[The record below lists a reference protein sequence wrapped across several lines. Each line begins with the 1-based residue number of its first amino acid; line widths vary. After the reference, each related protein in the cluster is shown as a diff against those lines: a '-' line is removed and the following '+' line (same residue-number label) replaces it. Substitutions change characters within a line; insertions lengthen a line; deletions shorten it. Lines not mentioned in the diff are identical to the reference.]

1 MSFVTYENK
10 NNPHVTV
17 HVDGCN
23 QIAKHGGEHKYGQG
37 GYRRHAS
44 GMMFVHSIRDIFVC
58 SLRKTFGHL
67 SHTSKKRVRI

>member
-23 QIAKHGGEHKYGQG
+23 QIAKRGGEHKYGQG
-37 GYRRHAS
+37 GYRKHTTYIDAEGYAS
-44 GMMFVHSIRDIFVC
+44 RTGLPVIDC
-58 SLRKTFGHL
+58 SFCKPN
-67 SHTSKKRVRI
+67 SHESR